1 MNGLIEKS
9 LLSFGLIP
17 SASDG
22 EKLPDIEAVEG
33 IDDAVMKTFCIG
45 LVGWFGTK
53 FLSIELT
60 SI

>member
-1 MNGLIEKS
+1 MNEWMEKS

-33 IDDAVMKTFCIG
+33 IDDAVMTTFCIG
-45 LVGWFGTK
+45 LLVG
-53 FLSIELT
+53 
-60 SI
+60 